1 MKMTLYEN
9 GRAYFDG
16 ETFTVCNEPLE
27 IKIETEEDN
36 LYAVCTIGNE
46 RTVIRIRDGL
56 SIPPT
61 FLKEGTLY
69 ITIEKIEN
77 GKILKRWMTEKV
89 NLREIKDEYK
99 VIPELSM
106 LREEVDTLKKA
117 LKELYGLIIKNNQ
130 I

>member
-36 LYAVCTIGNE
+36 LYAVCTIGNA